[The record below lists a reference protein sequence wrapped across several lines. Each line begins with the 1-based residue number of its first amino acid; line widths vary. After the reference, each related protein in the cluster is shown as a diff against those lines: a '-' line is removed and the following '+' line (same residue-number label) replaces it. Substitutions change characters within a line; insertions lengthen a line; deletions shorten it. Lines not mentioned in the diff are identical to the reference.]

1 MSHTMTDDD
10 IETEALCASV
20 SRATYKLLTIEAK
33 RLGISRA
40 DFIELAI
47 QTSLPESPAWQQQW
61 QKISINN
68 HARKSITRLK
78 RSLSWQHKMRPEDR
92 ESHKK
97 DILVDLAK
105 TGCDEKYLAE
115 QLTKVGLTLLA

>member
-10 IETEALCASV
+10 IETETLCASI
-20 SRATYKLLTIEAK
+20 SRATFKLLTIEAK

-47 QTSLPESPAWQQQW
+47 QTSMPESAVWQHQW
-61 QKISINN
+61 QKISLNN

-78 RSLSWQHKMRPEDR
+78 RSLSWQHKIRPEDS
-92 ESHKK
+92 ESHQK

-105 TGCDEKYLAE
+105 SGCDETYLAE